1 VKFRGPRVRPWASC
15 LARNSL
21 RPVCAHLEFTEQ
33 RATVLQPEFDRHLA
47 ARLQRRAR
55 LHQHQVQAAG
65 LEYRGIVRGDA
76 QVRDG
81 AHAADAVDDPGFVQ
95 RGVAEC
101 GAAGRHD
108 RRRHRAAILDAAEAG
123 HHRHRFRRHRTRWHS
138 HPAIANPGRA
148 VAIGNFD
155 GVHRGHQAILARLRE
170 RAAEL
175 GLPSCVVIFEPQP
188 REYFAPDKAPARL
201 TRLREK
207 LRLLSEQGVDL
218 VLCLAFNRRLREMS
232 AAEFVHATLVEGLGV
247 RHLEVGDDFR
257 FGCDRAGDF
266 DFLLKAGAAQGFT
279 VEAATTIEVDG
290 ERVSSTRLR
299 QVLAEGDLSLAQK
312 LLGRPFTITGRVLHG
327 QALGRQLGAPTA
339 NIQLKR
345 RSTPLSG
352 VFVVSTEVDGQT
364 RPAVANIGMRPS
376 VESDGQPHLEVHL
389 LDYQGDL
396 YGRLLRVTFHHKL
409 RDEQR
414 FASLEAL
421 KTAIDADIAAAR
433 DYWRASPLSTSQD

>member
-1 VKFRGPRVRPWASC
+1 MRIIGHFSSKKCGMQLVRG
-15 LARNSL
+15 LHNL
-21 RPVCAHLEFTEQ
+21 RP
-33 RATVLQPEFDRHLA
+33 
-47 ARLQRRAR
+47 
-55 LHQHQVQAAG
+55 
-65 LEYRGIVRGDA
+65 
-76 QVRDG
+76 
-81 AHAADAVDDPGFVQ
+81 
-95 RGVAEC
+95 
-101 GAAGRHD
+101 
-108 RRRHRAAILDAAEAG
+108 RHRG
-123 HHRHRFRRHRTRWHS
+123 C
-138 HPAIANPGRA
+138 
-148 VAIGNFD
+148 VATIGNFD

-188 REYFAPDKAPARL
+188 REYFSPDKAPARL

-207 LRLLSEQGVDL
+207 LQLLSEQGVDL
-218 VLCLAFNRRLREMS
+218 VLCLAFNRRLRELS

-266 DFLLKAGAAQGFT
+266 DFLLKAGAAEGFS

-299 QVLAEGDLSLAQK
+299 QVLADGDLGCAEA
-312 LLGRPFTITGRVLHG
+312 LLGRPFSITGRVMHG
-327 QALGRQLGAPTA
+327 QKLGRQLGAPTA
-339 NIQLKR
+339 NVQLKR
-345 RSTPLSG
+345 RNTPLSG
-352 VFVVSTEVDGQT
+352 VFVVTLEVEGNVF
-364 RPAVANIGMRPS
+364 AGVANIGMRPT

-396 YGRLLRVTFHHKL
+396 YGRLVQVTFHRKL
-409 RDEQR
+409 REEQR

-433 DYWRASPLSTSQD
+433 DYWRASSLMTSQD

>member
-1 VKFRGPRVRPWASC
+1 MRIIGDFSSKKCGMQLVRG
-15 LARNSL
+15 LHNL
-21 RPVCAHLEFTEQ
+21 RP
-33 RATVLQPEFDRHLA
+33 
-47 ARLQRRAR
+47 
-55 LHQHQVQAAG
+55 
-65 LEYRGIVRGDA
+65 
-76 QVRDG
+76 
-81 AHAADAVDDPGFVQ
+81 
-95 RGVAEC
+95 
-101 GAAGRHD
+101 
-108 RRRHRAAILDAAEAG
+108 RHRG
-123 HHRHRFRRHRTRWHS
+123 C
-138 HPAIANPGRA
+138 
-148 VAIGNFD
+148 VATIGNFD

-188 REYFAPDKAPARL
+188 REFFAPDKAPARL

-207 LRLLSEQGVDL
+207 LHLLNEQGVDR
-218 VLCLAFNRRLREMS
+218 VLCLAFNPRLRELS

-266 DFLLKAGAAQGFT
+266 NFLQQMGVVEGFS
-279 VEAATTIEVDG
+279 VEAATTIEIDG
-290 ERVSSTRLR
+290 ERVSSSRLR
-299 QVLAEGDLSLAQK
+299 QTLAQGNLDLAEK
-312 LLGRPFTITGRVLHG
+312 LLGRPFSITGRVMHG
-327 QALGRQLGAPTA
+327 QKLGRELGAPTA

-352 VFVVSTEVDGQT
+352 VFIVSTEINGQVE
-364 RPAVANIGMRPS
+364 AGVANIGMRPT

-389 LDYQGDL
+389 LNYQGDL
-396 YGRLLRVTFHHKL
+396 YGRLLHVTFHSKL

-433 DYWRASPLSTSQD
+433 DYWRASPFTTSQD